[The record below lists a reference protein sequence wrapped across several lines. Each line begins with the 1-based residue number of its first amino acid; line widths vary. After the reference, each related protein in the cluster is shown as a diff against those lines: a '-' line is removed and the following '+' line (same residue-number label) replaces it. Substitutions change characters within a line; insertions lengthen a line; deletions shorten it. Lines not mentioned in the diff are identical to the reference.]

1 MPKDF
6 VIDNLELIIKSINL
20 IERRFLQINEPF
32 DFVKDSDGVT
42 ILDSICMRLQNIG
55 ELVKKIDKI
64 DRAVLPRF
72 PEIKWTNIMKLRDII
87 SHHYEQVDY
96 EIIYDICS
104 NQIPRLKIA
113 IHQIFEKEK
122 YH

>member
-72 PEIKWTNIMKLRDII
+72 PEIKWTNIMTPP
-87 SHHYEQVDY
+87 
-96 EIIYDICS
+96 C
-104 NQIPRLKIA
+104 
-113 IHQIFEKEK
+113 
-122 YH
+122 